1 MDTGTMEPV
10 VEAAKYSVSAAKLI
24 GAGLAVIPLAGVGA
38 GLGTLFASI
47 IATMGRNPS
56 MADAVKGTG
65 LFYFALVEAIGL
77 FALVIALLIL
87 FVF

>member
-1 MDTGTMEPV
+1 MEPN
-10 VEAAKYSVSAAKLI
+10 AAKLI
-24 GAGLAVIPLAGVGA
+24 GAGLAVIPLLGVGV
-38 GLGTLFASI
+38 GLGILFSSVI
-47 IATMGRNPS
+47 TVMGRNPS
-56 MADAVKGTG
+56 AAESVKGTA

>member
-1 MDTGTMEPV
+1 MDP
-10 VEAAKYSVSAAKLI
+10 AAAKLI

-38 GLGTLFASI
+38 GLGILFASI
-47 IATMGRNPS
+47 INAMSRNPS
-56 MADAVKGTG
+56 MADTVKGIG

-87 FVF
+87 FAF